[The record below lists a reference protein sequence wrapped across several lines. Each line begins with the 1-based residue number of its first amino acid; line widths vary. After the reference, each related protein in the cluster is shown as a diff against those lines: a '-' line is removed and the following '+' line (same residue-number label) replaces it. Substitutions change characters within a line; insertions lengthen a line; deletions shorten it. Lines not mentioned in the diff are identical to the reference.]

1 MTRSAPKIPSLRRS
15 EPADAMQATEKWF
28 VRNGLPYFVPSE
40 RAEARKALTPKRLA
54 PLVLAVGLLGISGG
68 TALSFFRDSVSF
80 LPATL
85 TQLIVIAAVFY
96 ALTSLRARPIV
107 TWAGKRIISSIRQLL
122 PIMTRALPLLLVF
135 ILFLF
140 VNAEVWQ
147 LSANLDG
154 GALWLTV
161 LLFAAVGIAFFL
173 ASIPSEIDEVDHTYE
188 SAAVA
193 RACEGTPMEE
203 QARRLEAKG
212 VDLGSVP
219 SLRQYERLNLM
230 LVLLLTQFVQVLLVA
245 ASVFAFLFVFGLIAM
260 NDVVATTWTSEDSVT
275 AWGGLPN
282 LSIELL
288 QVCVFLS
295 SFSGLYFTVYALT
308 DDTYRDDF
316 FGTVVDELERATAVR
331 AAYLELR
338 EDQGLPDITDEEP
351 DKDDEDSEV
360 VESDEQPDE
369 VDEHDREQQREQKQ
383 ERPPV
388 IQQSSVPP
396 VIPDEPAAE
405 PVRDP
410 QTPATARLDAEELK
424 QARDRGE

>member
-1 MTRSAPKIPSLRRS
+1 MPSLRRS
-15 EPADAMQATEKWF
+15 EPADAIEATEKWF

-54 PLVLAVGLLGISGG
+54 PLVLAVALLGISGG
-68 TALSFFRDSVSF
+68 TALSFVSDSVSF

-85 TQLIVIAAVFY
+85 TQLIVISAVFY

-107 TWAGKRIISSIRQLL
+107 TWAAKRIISSIRQLI
-122 PIMTRALPLLLVF
+122 PVMTRALPLLLVF

-161 LLFAAVGIAFFL
+161 LLFAVVGIAFFL

-188 SAAVA
+188 SGAVA
-193 RACEGTPMEE
+193 RACVGTPMEA

-219 SLRQYERLNLM
+219 SLREYERLNLM

-245 ASVFAFLFVFGLIAM
+245 ASVFAFLFVFGIIAM
-260 NDVVATTWTSEDSVT
+260 NDVVATTWTAENRVT

-282 LSIELL
+282 LSVELL

-308 DDTYRDDF
+308 DDTYRADF

-351 DKDDEDSEV
+351 DEEP
-360 VESDEQPDE
+360 EEP
-369 VDEHDREQQREQKQ
+369 VDEAVE
-383 ERPPV
+383 
-388 IQQSSVPP
+388 
-396 VIPDEPAAE
+396 EPAA
-405 PVRDP
+405 PD
-410 QTPATARLDAEELK
+410 TAVLDADELRR
-424 QARDRGE
+424 AREADS